1 MLIPNVLHDAHDTS
15 LPEADSYL
23 KSWLPTLMS
32 GADFRSGKL
41 AIVVTADEDDR
52 SSASNRVLTV
62 VLSRSLSHVVVRT
75 RLTHYSLSGLYATT
89 CQERRFLGEAG
100 SAPSMAEAFGLT
112 QP

>member
-1 MLIPNVLHDAHDTS
+1 
-15 LPEADSYL
+15 
-23 KSWLPTLMS
+23 MS

-75 RLTHYSLSGLYATT
+75 LLTHYSLSVLYATT